1 MAKVVEQELS
11 ENVRSLNT
19 YIKDTTY
26 FLQKLNNISQ
36 PQPNETIMFCL
47 DAKALYLSVPRIE
60 AKSACKTA
68 LENRTSKTISTDSV
82 LEMMDLV
89 LENNNLRFDN
99 KQSLQT
105 DGTAIGSHLGRN
117 YACTY
122 LGNWEQEL
130 YSKSKYLPSH
140 YWRYVDDIWGL
151 WYHGLEKL
159 QQFHKLANSLHP
171 RIQTELRY
179 SEKEI
184 EFLDVN
190 VSISEGYFKT
200 DLYCKDTDKHMYL
213 HASSSHP
220 KTVKHAIQYGLGIR
234 VKRICSEETDYNN
247 RREDIKD

>member
-89 LENNNLRFDN
+89 LQNNNLRFDN

-117 YACTY
+117 YACT
-122 LGNWEQEL
+122 
-130 YSKSKYLPSH
+130 
-140 YWRYVDDIWGL
+140 
-151 WYHGLEKL
+151 
-159 QQFHKLANSLHP
+159 
-171 RIQTELRY
+171 
-179 SEKEI
+179 
-184 EFLDVN
+184 
-190 VSISEGYFKT
+190 
-200 DLYCKDTDKHMYL
+200 
-213 HASSSHP
+213 
-220 KTVKHAIQYGLGIR
+220 
-234 VKRICSEETDYNN
+234 
-247 RREDIKD
+247 